1 MDNGKKIWFYNA
13 DMPELGMGYF
23 HVSDEIYETDGK
35 DYKELTGILT
45 KWSIDS
51 YMYGIVDIR
60 YNLWIYG
67 EGLYAYVNRMN
78 KTIVLGF
85 DEGTVKNRWYAAVLR
100 DRDNHKR
107 KLNKLE
113 GLIRDVEGH
122 N

>member
-1 MDNGKKIWFYNA
+1 MDNGKKMWFYNA

-35 DYKELTGILT
+35 DYKKLTGIMT

-51 YMYGIVDIR
+51 HIYGIVDIR

-78 KTIVLGF
+78 KTIVLGY
-85 DEGTVKNRWYAAVLR
+85 DEETVENRWYAAALRAR
-100 DRDNHKR
+100 DRHKL
-107 KLNKLE
+107 KLDKLE
-113 GLIRDVEGH
+113 GAIKDAERH
-122 N
+122 R

>member
-23 HVSDEIYETDGK
+23 HVSDEIYEIDGK
-35 DYKELTGILT
+35 DYKELVGIVS

-60 YNLWIYG
+60 YHLWIYG
-67 EGLYAYVNRMN
+67 EGLYAYTNRLN
-78 KTIVLGF
+78 KTIVLGY
-85 DEGTVKNRWYAAVLR
+85 DEETVKNRWYSAVLR
-100 DRDNHKR
+100 ARDRHKL